1 MKLSTRLS
9 VDTTNTIREILLRF
23 GSSLDVE
30 LQQRALEYSVIFTKY
45 DSMRT
50 GLLEAMPAY
59 EKDLDGQTE
68 MMTVEEE
75 TGPDLVNFGDAEGEN
90 SAVGV
95 ADSNQDLLADLLS
108 GGGEE
113 VVATPQVEITAG
125 VQSSGSALGDLQRG
139 FAENSQTND
148 SKLNFF
154 KNPNMAQRWDFRFFF
169 AKFGHLGHFR
179 AKHRNLKNS
188 NGAASNGE
196 FKQTIL
202 YFRWATLR
210 RLRLVFKAVAWM
222 IYWAWALKNHQSTK
236 LSTKSPITQ
245 TI

>member
-113 VVATPQVEITAG
+113 VVATPQVEITTG

-148 SKLNFF
+148 TKLNFF
-154 KNPNMAQRWDFRFFF
+154 K
-169 AKFGHLGHFR
+169 KTE
-179 AKHRNLKNS
+179 
-188 NGAASNGE
+188 NGPKMGFSAEGE
-196 FKQTIL
+196 SF
-202 YFRWATLR
+202 
-210 RLRLVFKAVAWM
+210 
-222 IYWAWALKNHQSTK
+222 
-236 LSTKSPITQ
+236 
-245 TI
+245 